1 MALTSGDKKRIIFC
15 ACAFLAVAGLA
26 TFYGFINAT
35 PTLTIAPRSV
45 TPVPNG
51 LDLAHQAARQL
62 TAPNPPLESSQDA
75 KPPTDAKARA
85 KRYGLA
91 RKDAW
96 LKQNKAAFAQLKRAQ
111 HADWLQPRPQFG
123 DVSTP
128 DHEPIRRLGDAK
140 VVESSAH
147 SLRGEHNAALQSG
160 IDVLQLG
167 ADYGRGGGVIAY
179 ATGEILSA
187 RAHHVTGHNVPHL
200 DAAQSKAAAKR
211 LENLLQT
218 RPTLAQAWE
227 QDKWAEQLLFL
238 ESFGQK
244 NWRMMGLLGTA
255 PPTWLDG
262 VRVYSISKKQI
273 LADVGAK
280 YDHQIANTRLPYS
293 AQKPPLAFPDD
304 RFAAFIPVLT
314 SAHFTSARAGS
325 MNRAL
330 LLRLAL
336 RAYQLEHNG
345 APPPNLQALVPH
357 YIKAVPA
364 DPFGAGEP
372 FRYRTDGVSHT
383 LWSIGPDGVD
393 DGGKPIGWSKKAPTQ
408 YADERKKL
416 PPLLRNSVGDYVAG
430 RNH

>member
-1 MALTSGDKKRIIFC
+1 MALTRGEKKLILS
-15 ACAFLAVAGLA
+15 CAFGFIAVAGIA
-26 TFYGFINAT
+26 TFYGYINVT
-35 PTLTIAPRSV
+35 PTLTMPPQPK

-51 LDLAHQAARQL
+51 LDLAYQAERQL
-62 TAPNPPLESSQDA
+62 RAPDPPLEFSQDA
-75 KPPTDAKARA
+75 KPPADAKARA
-85 KRYGLA
+85 QRYGLA

-111 HADWLQPRPQFG
+111 YADWLQPRPQFG

-128 DHEPIRRLGDAK
+128 DHGPIRRLGDAK
-140 VVESSAH
+140 IVESSAY

-167 ADYGRGGGVIAY
+167 ADYGRGGGVISY
-179 ATGEILSA
+179 ANGDILSA
-187 RAHHVTGHNVPHL
+187 RAHRVTGHNVPHL

-211 LENLLQT
+211 LEKLLET

-227 QDKWAEQLLFL
+227 QHKWAEQLLFL

-273 LADVGAK
+273 LADIGAK
-280 YDHQIANTRLPYS
+280 YDHQIANTRLPYP

-336 RAYQLEHNG
+336 RAYQLERG
-345 APPPNLQALVPH
+345 APPRDLQKLVPT

-372 FRYRTDGVSHT
+372 FRYRTDGVNYT

-393 DGGKPIGWSKKAPTQ
+393 DGGTPIGWSKKAPTQ

-416 PPLLRNSVGDYVAG
+416 PPLLRDSIGDYVAG
-430 RNH
+430 RNY